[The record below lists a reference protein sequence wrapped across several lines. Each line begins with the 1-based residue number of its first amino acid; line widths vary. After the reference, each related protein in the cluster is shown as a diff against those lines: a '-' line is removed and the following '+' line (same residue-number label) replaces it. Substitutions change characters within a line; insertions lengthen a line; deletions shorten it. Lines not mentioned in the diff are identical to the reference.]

1 MMLDILT
8 CPCLAP
14 ALPSKV
20 WGCTWGEKGQV
31 LLQMDT
37 FVKGAETRPCQLNH
51 ITGSLLVAFSFGVCS
66 SGGKET
72 VW

>member
-1 MMLDILT
+1 MVLDTVT
-8 CPCLAP
+8 CPCLGP

-20 WGCTWGEKGQV
+20 RGCTWGEKGQV

-37 FVKGAETRPCQLNH
+37 VKGAKTRPCQLDH
-51 ITGSLLVAFSFGVCS
+51 ITWSLLVAFSSGVRS
-66 SGGKET
+66 SGGKGT